1 MISFHF
7 CIPAEAKTIEKFT
20 EREKKAT
27 EKLSSS
33 ESTEQEKFLATLPIE
48 IQINEKDENIT
59 RIVPLGDWTFT
70 RVLCLFYLLKY
81 FLRLTWLTNLTDL
94 HLIGDLQNKG
104 KQNVI
109 IVTGKKSFVKD
120 AVISARIEGIN
131 LFTEYNTMVVPVISE
146 QEEQLDDIDKKLSK
160 GFGASATGKE
170 EMLNAPYFGKPT
182 QVITCMH
189 KW

>member
-1 MISFHF
+1 M
-7 CIPAEAKTIEKFT
+7 
-20 EREKKAT
+20 
-27 EKLSSS
+27 
-33 ESTEQEKFLATLPIE
+33 
-48 IQINEKDENIT
+48 
-59 RIVPLGDWTFT
+59 
-70 RVLCLFYLLKY
+70 
-81 FLRLTWLTNLTDL
+81 
-94 HLIGDLQNKG
+94 IGDLQNKG

-189 KW
+189 K